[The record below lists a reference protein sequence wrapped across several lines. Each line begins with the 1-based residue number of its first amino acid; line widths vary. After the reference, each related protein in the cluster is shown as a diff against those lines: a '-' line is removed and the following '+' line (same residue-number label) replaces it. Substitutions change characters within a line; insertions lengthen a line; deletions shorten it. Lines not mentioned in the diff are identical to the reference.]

1 MIGTYTTLTKTEAK
15 ELAAEG
21 LATSRIM
28 IMTAVA
34 KHAAGTITFA
44 EMKAKEAEAAD
55 YYAAR
60 LDFVTERLA

>member
-1 MIGTYTTLTKTEAK
+1 MTTETLTKTEAK

-28 IMTAVA
+28 IAAAVA
-34 KHAAGTITFA
+34 KYAAGSITFA
-44 EMKAKEAEAAD
+44 ALKAKEAEAAD

-60 LDFVTERLA
+60 LDFLTARLA